1 MRTGDPCRGRQRRP
15 AMFKITAMDHIVLNV
30 PDLDRSLVFY
40 TEVLGLEPERLEEF
54 RQGKVP
60 FPSVRVSP
68 ETVIDLFP
76 MKAGESLARSGGLPN
91 LNHFTMVVD
100 PADFEA
106 FQKHLGARGVKI
118 EEGPG
123 RRWGARGYGVEGL
136 FADPGRKRVRG
147 R

>member
-1 MRTGDPCRGRQRRP
+1 
-15 AMFKITAMDHIVLNV
+15 MFKITAMDHIVLNV
-30 PDLDRSLVFY
+30 PNIERSLAFY
-40 TEVLGLEPERLEEF
+40 IDVLGLEPERLEEF

-60 FPSVRVSP
+60 FPSVRVSA

-76 MKAGESLARSGGLPN
+76 MKSGESLARSGGLPN

-106 FQKHLGARGVKI
+106 FQKHLTEQGVKI

-123 RRWGARGYGVEGL
+123 RRWGARGYGMSVY
-136 FADPGRKRVRG
+136 FSDPDGNRIEVRCYPPG
-147 R
+147 M

>member
-1 MRTGDPCRGRQRRP
+1 
-15 AMFKITAMDHIVLNV
+15 MFKISAMDHIVLNV
-30 PDLDRSLVFY
+30 PDIERAMAFY
-40 TEVLGLEPERLEEF
+40 TQILGLEPERWDEF

-76 MKAGESLARSGGLPN
+76 MKPGQTLMRGEGLLN

-100 PADFEA
+100 AADFEA
-106 FQKHLGARGVKI
+106 FQKHLTEHDVKI

-123 RRWGARGYGVEGL
+123 RRWGARGYGMSVY
-136 FADPGRKRVRG
+136 FSDPDGNRIEVRCYPPG
-147 R
+147 M

>member
-1 MRTGDPCRGRQRRP
+1 
-15 AMFKITAMDHIVLNV
+15 MFKITAMDHIVLNV
-30 PDLDRSLVFY
+30 PDIDRSLAFY
-40 TEVLGLEPERLEEF
+40 IDVLGLEPERLEEF

-60 FPSVRVSP
+60 FPSVRVSA

-76 MKAGESLARSGGLPN
+76 MKSGQSLARSGGLLN

-106 FQKHLGARGVKI
+106 FQKHLTEHGVKI

-123 RRWGARGYGVEGL
+123 RRWGARGYGMSVY
-136 FADPGRKRVRG
+136 FSDPDRNRIEVRCYPPG
-147 R
+147 M